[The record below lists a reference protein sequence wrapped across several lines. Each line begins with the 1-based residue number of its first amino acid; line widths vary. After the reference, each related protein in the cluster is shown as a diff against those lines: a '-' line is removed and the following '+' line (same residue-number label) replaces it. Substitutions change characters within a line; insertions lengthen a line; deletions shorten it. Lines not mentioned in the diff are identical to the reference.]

1 MLGYDLFHLVCG
13 LVVSNCIFIANEQY
27 RSRCFSVILLFI
39 IIVHHQKVK
48 KRKSNCVV
56 TRKKN
61 RSSIF
66 KLAIKSC
73 NFLYLLICRLFSYC
87 FFKQLISLCS
97 TIFVVSFSLTGKFL
111 PKNVKHHPK
120 LYSSFISKVEA
131 YAIVLQASWGY
142 PSFQSSALVSCQW
155 CGIPRLFGQSSHFVW
170 YGQSP

>member
-1 MLGYDLFHLVCG
+1 MICFTWC
-13 LVVSNCIFIANEQY
+13 VVLWLALYLYSKWTIQIWVFFSNT
-27 RSRCFSVILLFI
+27 SV
-39 IIVHHQKVK
+39 HYHCSSSEGK

-73 NFLYLLICRLFSYC
+73 NFLYFLICRLFSYW